1 MQPAPLPKEDG
12 GHLVAKR
19 NKKSADAGFFHIKI
33 DQKGNDSMAQFGQP
47 LEEAELN
54 KLSNSLHKEPNA
66 EVLTRTIT
74 HNGIDAAAFDPQA
87 AVRLDPV
94 FSLELETGKVT
105 NQKRSGR
112 CWLFSA
118 ANMLRHQFAKQYKV
132 KNFELSEKYLFFW
145 DKIERANIFYDR
157 VIATANRPLSDR
169 EVGFYFEMPDDDGG
183 QWDMAAAL
191 VEKYGVVPVSAYPE
205 TANSEDTSALAATLN
220 RKLRQDGLQLRQLI
234 AEEKSDVEIIAA
246 KENMLAAI
254 YKITAYA
261 LGEPPMQFDLTYRDD
276 DKQYHRVTDLTP
288 QQFYQDYIDMDLSE
302 YVTVTNSP
310 DKPLNQLYRLPS
322 EENVVGGRQIQFLN
336 VEMDVL
342 EQVALAQ
349 LQDGQAVWFG
359 NDVMQQMD
367 RKRGYL
373 DSSLYRYSELFGV
386 ELQMTKA
393 QRLETHEAEVSHA
406 MTLTGA
412 DVVAD
417 KVTKWKVENSW
428 GAKNG
433 EDGYFTMSADWMN
446 DFVYEVVVN
455 KKYLTDTQRELLT
468 KAPVELPAWDSL
480 A

>member
-1 MQPAPLPKEDG
+1 
-12 GHLVAKR
+12 
-19 NKKSADAGFFHIKI
+19 
-33 DQKGNDSMAQFGQP
+33 MAQFGQP
-47 LEEAELN
+47 LEPSEL
-54 KLSNSLHKEPNA
+54 KQLSEQLHADSNS

-94 FSLELETGKVT
+94 FSLELKTGKVT

-118 ANMLRHQFAKQYKV
+118 ANMLRHQFAHQNKV

-157 VIATANRPLSDR
+157 LIATASRPLSDR
-169 EVGFYFEMPDDDGG
+169 EVSFYFDMPDDDGG

-191 VEKYGVVPVSAYPE
+191 VEKYGVIPASAYPE
-205 TANSEDTSALAATLN
+205 TANSEDTSALATTLN
-220 RKLRQDGLQLRQLI
+220 RKLRQDGLVLRQLI
-234 AEEKSDVEIIAA
+234 TAEASDTEIISA
-246 KENMLAAI
+246 KETMLAAI
-254 YKITAYA
+254 YKITAYS
-261 LGEPPMQFDLTYRDD
+261 LGEPPVKFDLTYRDD
-276 DKQYHRVTDLTP
+276 DQQFHRVTDLTP
-288 QQFYQDYIDMDLSE
+288 LDFYHDYIDMDLKD
-302 YVTVTNSP
+302 YVVVTNSP
-310 DKPLNQLYRLPS
+310 DKSLDQLYRLPS
-322 EENVVGGRQIQFLN
+322 EENVVGGQQIQFLN
-336 VEMDVL
+336 VKMAEL
-342 EQVALAQ
+342 NRVALAQ

-373 DSSLYRYSELFGV
+373 DSQLYRYSDLFGV
-386 ELQMTKA
+386 NLQMSKA
-393 QRLETHEAEVSHA
+393 QRLETHEAAVSHA

-412 DVVAD
+412 DVTED
-417 KVTKWKVENSW
+417 NQVTKWKVENSW

-455 KKYLTDTQRELLT
+455 KKYLTANQRELL
-468 KAPVELPAWDSL
+468 KMAPVELPAWDSL